1 MNTHLV
7 FDELSVALHYSLQ
20 QKTKTG
26 YYITRWLALIHEDII
41 DENTLKQTHTD
52 VHAATHLHIVSTRTH
67 THTHTHAD
75 KHKHTRGLDTHTHAV
90 TNLHTRTHIQTICI
104 MQLCNYAI
112 IHGEHAINLTNYS
125 SKIYIVNGIYRHLV
139 IGVRNW
145 WRWWHILNTN
155 IQVYMKLNYSYM
167 FDCMFMFVQCS
178 LHSI

>member
-20 QKTKTG
+20 QKTKNWLL
-26 YYITRWLALIHEDII
+26 YYTLIGTYSWRHHRRKHIKTDTHWCTRSYAPTHSIHAD
-41 DENTLKQTHTD
+41 THSHTYARRQTQTHTW
-52 VHAATHLHIVSTRTH
+52 
-67 THTHTHAD
+67 
-75 KHKHTRGLDTHTHAV
+75 THTHAV
-90 TNLHTRTHIQTICI
+90 TNLHTHAHTSKQYA
-104 MQLCNYAI
+104 LCNYAI

-145 WRWWHILNTN
+145 WRWWHILHTN